1 MERAG
6 KAGHIMMAS
15 RTRPTLVFY
24 THTLCPYATRVALA
38 LREKGL
44 AFDLQHIDLAN
55 KPVWYAKEVNKKGL
69 VPALQVVDD
78 DLVVVESL
86 DILKFVEEA
95 FEGAAL
101 LPEQGKQREVALEV
115 VNSVAAKV
123 VSGGLRA
130 VAGGDRLW
138 GIGPNPNPAALGREL
153 GALEEILAKS
163 GGPYLCGPDVTLA
176 DLATYPFVER
186 FEVALGIGGH
196 SVRDLGSPLVW
207 QWMQD
212 MQARD
217 SCRWA
222 AADPTLLGEAY
233 KKHGCLDFF
242 DYTSYGVW
250 DLHPHN
256 KGLR

>member
-1 MERAG
+1 
-6 KAGHIMMAS
+6 MAS
-15 RTRPTLVFY
+15 RTRPPLVFY

-44 AFDLQHIDLAN
+44 AFDLKHIDLAN

-242 DYTSYGVW
+242 DYT
-250 DLHPHN
+250 
-256 KGLR
+256 